1 MPADSAYSPAQQSSV
16 ELLARVTAALPGG
29 GEHRDGQVEMAA
41 AVAQI
46 VESNGHG
53 LVQAGTGTGKS
64 LAYLIPVVLSGRKV
78 VVATATK
85 ALQDQLAG
93 KDLPFLSSRLD
104 TPIQFSVLKGRSNY
118 LCLQRLN
125 EVETD
130 AAKAEQSPD
139 LGIGE
144 SGAATRAGLSGL
156 TGEDLKTLRAF
167 AERSDTGDSSELA
180 DIGDRA
186 WQQVSVGRD
195 ECPGA
200 ARCPV
205 GEDCFAEKAWR
216 RAAEADVLIVNLHL
230 YAIDVAVGNILPEHD
245 TVVIDEAHQLEDV
258 LANVTGR
265 QLSPARLTAA
275 ATATR
280 AVIADSDA
288 PARVAQAAD
297 ALKERLV
304 PLVGKRLAD
313 GPPEDLSST
322 LDLVSGRTTDLLEA
336 LRAVPPDAPS
346 EVLNR
351 TVRARQSVTSL
362 LDDISFLR
370 WAVDDEVM
378 WVDGPAHNPSLRSTP
393 LAINK
398 ILAENL
404 WSQRGGVLTS
414 ATMPVDA
421 ASQFGLPDSTVE
433 VDVGS
438 PFDYE
443 SNALLYCAADLP
455 DPRKPGHRESQH
467 LEIESLINAAGG
479 RTLALF
485 TSWAAMTEASARISP
500 RVPWPVLTQGEGSK
514 AQLLR
519 EFTAH
524 DETCLFATMSYWQGI
539 DAVGSTCNLV
549 IIDRLPFPR
558 PDDPVLSARRE
569 RVGPNA
575 FRAVDLPRAAIMLA
589 QGAGRLIRSATDCG
603 VVAVLDPRLANS
615 RSYRWQLLGGLP
627 PMRRTKDRS
636 EAESFLRALQNS

>member
-1 MPADSAYSPAQQSSV
+1 MDVAETAV
-16 ELLARVTAALPGG
+16 ELLAEVTAGLPDG
-29 GEHRDGQVEMAA
+29 GERRPGQVEMTE
-41 AVAQI
+41 AVADALAGNSHI
-46 VESNGHG
+46 A
-53 LVQAGTGTGKS
+53 VQAGTGTGKS
-64 LAYLIPVVLSGRKV
+64 LAYLVPIVVSGRKV

-93 KDLPFLSSRLD
+93 KDLPLLSNRL
-104 TPIQFSVLKGRSNY
+104 PEPVKFAVLKGRSNY

-125 EVETD
+125 E
-130 AAKAEQSPD
+130 AESEKTRS
-139 LGIGE
+139 LGLDHRPLGGE
-144 SGAATRAGLSGL
+144 S
-156 TGEDLKTLRAF
+156 LKKLRSF
-167 AERSDTGDSSELA
+167 ADRSATGDRSELA
-180 DIGDRA
+180 DVSDHA
-186 WQQVSVGRD
+186 WQQVSVGRE

-200 ARCPV
+200 ARCSE
-205 GEDCFAEKAWR
+205 GGNCFAERAWR
-216 RAAEADVLIVNLHL
+216 RAAAADVLIVNLHL
-230 YAIDVAVGNILPEHD
+230 YAIDVAVGDVLPEHD

-258 LANVTGR
+258 MADAAGR
-265 QLSPARLTAA
+265 RLSPARLATAA
-275 ATATR
+275 AAVR
-280 AVIADSDA
+280 AVVADSSA
-288 PARVAQAAD
+288 STRVSDAAD
-297 ALKERLV
+297 QLKDRLG
-304 PLVGKRLAD
+304 PLLGSRLPD
-313 GPPEDLSST
+313 GPSEDLGST
-322 LDLVSGRTTDLLEA
+322 LDLVSARVTDLLTE
-336 LRAVPPDAPS
+336 LRGVPADAS
-346 EVLNR
+346 SDVSNR

-370 WAVDDEVM
+370 WAVPDEVM

-404 WSQRGGVLTS
+404 WSRRGGVLTS

-421 ASQFGLPDSTVE
+421 PSQFGLPDSAATA
-433 VDVGS
+433 DVGS

-455 DPRKPGHRESQH
+455 DPREPGYREEQH
-467 LEIESLINAAGG
+467 HEIESLINAAGG

-485 TSWAAMTEASARISP
+485 TSWAAMQEASARISS

-514 AQLLR
+514 AQLLK
-519 EFTAH
+519 EFISD

-539 DAVGSTCNLV
+539 DAVGSTCSLV

-569 RVGPNA
+569 RVGADA
-575 FRAVDLPRAAIMLA
+575 FRVVDLPRAAIMLA

-615 RSYRWQLLGGLP
+615 RSYRRQLLEVLP

-636 EAESFLRALQNS
+636 EAESFLRALQQS